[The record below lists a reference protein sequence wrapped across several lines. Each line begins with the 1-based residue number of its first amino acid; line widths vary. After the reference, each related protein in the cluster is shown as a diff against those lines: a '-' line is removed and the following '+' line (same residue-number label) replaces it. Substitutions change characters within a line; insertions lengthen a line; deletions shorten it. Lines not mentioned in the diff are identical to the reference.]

1 MGASVAADGDI
12 RVSSVNVEPGL
23 YILRYASSAAA
34 GVPPHVE
41 VACDPRAQ
49 QVVSIISDPRVA
61 GGVLSGPGAA
71 LVVRAVAPA
80 SLRMAVRAAE
90 PGGSLEARIT
100 LEAVSRVAGASVPVS
115 DLDGRAAVRTVPV
128 SPASAAMASAAV
140 QILGHLARR
149 GDVRVGSGEWLGG
162 PAAPLPIEGIAVAGV
177 PSSLGLEYQVR
188 SGVRKVQWSPWVPA
202 GRFAGS
208 RGRAMPLLGI
218 RFRLGSAGAELRAE
232 ALFLGSPIVSRSGSE
247 VELVGLSDLDPMV
260 GLSLSLVDAE
270 VKYAGDVSSVTRDA
284 AAKVRVFR
292 AGAL

>member
-23 YILRYASSAAA
+23 YILRYASGAA
-34 GVPPHVE
+34 VRSSPLVE

-61 GGVLSGPGAA
+61 AGVLSGPGAA

-80 SLRMAVRAAE
+80 SLRLAVRAAE

-100 LEAVSRVAGASVPVS
+100 LEAVSRIAAASAPVA
-115 DLDGRAAVRTVPV
+115 DLDGRAPLGVVPV
-128 SPASAAMASAAV
+128 IPAAGAMASAAV

-162 PAAPLPIEGIAVAGV
+162 PAAPLPIEGVAVAGV

-188 SGVRKVQWSPWVPA
+188 SGGRKVQWSPWVPA
-202 GRFAGS
+202 GSFAGS

-260 GLSLSLVDAE
+260 GLSLSLLDAE

>member
-1 MGASVAADGDI
+1 MGASVAAGGDI

-128 SPASAAMASAAV
+128 SPASAAV
-140 QILGHLARR
+140 HILGHLARR

>member
-23 YILRYASSAAA
+23 YILRYASGAAA
-34 GVPPHVE
+34 RVSPLVE

-49 QVVSIISDPRVA
+49 QFVSIVSDPRVA
-61 GGVLSGPGAA
+61 GGVLSAPGAA
-71 LVVRAVAPA
+71 LVVRAVAQA
-80 SLRMAVRAAE
+80 SLRLSVRAAE

-100 LEAVSRVAGASVPVS
+100 LEA
-115 DLDGRAAVRTVPV
+115 D
-128 SPASAAMASAAV
+128 
-140 QILGHLARR
+140 LARR

-162 PAAPLPIEGIAVAGV
+162 PAAPLPIEGVAVAGV

-188 SGVRKVQWSPWVPA
+188 SGARKVQWSPWVPA
-202 GRFAGS
+202 GSFAGS

-218 RFRLGSAGAELRAE
+218 RFRLGSSGAELRAE
-232 ALFLGSPIVSRSGSE
+232 ALFLGSPVVSRSGSE

-260 GLSLSLVDAE
+260 GLSLSLTDAE

-284 AAKVRVFR
+284 PAKVRVFR